1 MSKEDEN
8 REFAA
13 SCLELAKSNPRSDE
27 KARLLATA
35 EGWLNLADRAKRPAS
50 RYARWFT
57 EHPLIRKTF
66 GGFSGAE
73 AE

>member
-1 MSKEDEN
+1 MSKKDEY

-13 SCLELAKSNPRSDE
+13 SCLELAQSNPRSDE
-27 KARLLATA
+27 KVRLLAMA
-35 EGWLNLADRAKRPAS
+35 EGWLTLADRAKRPAS
-50 RYARWFT
+50 RYARWLT

-66 GGFSGAE
+66 GFSGAE